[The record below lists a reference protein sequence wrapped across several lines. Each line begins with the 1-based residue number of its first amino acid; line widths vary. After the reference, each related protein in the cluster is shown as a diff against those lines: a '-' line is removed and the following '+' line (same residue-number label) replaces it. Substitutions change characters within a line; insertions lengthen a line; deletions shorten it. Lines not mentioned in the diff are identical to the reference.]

1 MDTLLLANE
10 NNTKYRLLKTL
21 GQGGEGTV
29 YLVQKKST
37 NEEYVM
43 KVFHKPIIG
52 TSTSGL
58 RICAEKGCATALGLP
73 EITLLGDADQIA
85 GVLYP
90 HIPLYEIH
98 WRVLNSWEQVAQAM
112 FGAYCRMQS
121 HLISQCGIGLL
132 DTVADHFLINRAGE
146 FHYVDYGFMIKPI
159 DHPGMVA
166 QGMFG
171 YGFAMLLMNIYH
183 KNIKAV
189 FRPTRAYDYSKPC
202 IYCQSK
208 ELDELAASHAWVR
221 EILTEVYASEASI
234 FLDAAFY
241 QRLGDR
247 LPRVAKQP
255 DLIIALSSV
264 LDTLRKIRQLA
275 RL

>member
-1 MDTLLLANE
+1 MDTLLLASGD
-10 NNTKYRLLKTL
+10 NTKYRLLKKL
-21 GQGGEGTV
+21 GQGGEGIV
-29 YLVQKKST
+29 YLVQNKST
-37 NEEYVM
+37 NEKYVM
-43 KVFHKPIIG
+43 KAFHKPIIG
-52 TSTSGL
+52 TSMSGL

-85 GVLYP
+85 GVLYQ

-112 FGAYCRMQS
+112 FGAYCRMQA

-132 DTVADHFLINRAGE
+132 DTVADHFLINRGGE

-183 KNIKAV
+183 KNIKSV
-189 FRPTRAYDYSKPC
+189 VGPIQEYDYSKPC

-208 ELDELAASHAWVR
+208 ELGEVAARHAWVR
-221 EILTEVYASEASI
+221 EILSEVYASEASI
-234 FLDAAFY
+234 FLEADFY
-241 QRLGDR
+241 QRLGDS
-247 LPRVAKQP
+247 LPRTVRHP
-255 DLIIALSSV
+255 ELIISLSSA
-264 LDTLRKIRQLA
+264 LDALRKIRRLA